1 MGRSPAVLFLLAMAV
16 QSGIGAAS
24 TSNFKLNSEIFATPL
39 AEYKAWMRDYSF
51 RFILGGLRQYEM
63 WKNSPYPGMA
73 KRYAKTQP
81 PEVQSL
87 FEAWDR
93 EMEQDEGRMSGLEE
107 ALAAVDVP
115 SGRL

>member
-1 MGRSPAVLFLLAMAV
+1 MG
-16 QSGIGAAS
+16 GAAS

-39 AEYKAWMRDYSF
+39 ADSKDWMMTWAF

-73 KRYAKTQP
+73 RRYAETQP

-107 ALAAVDVP
+107 ALACRRSVGAFVTTLQMRERVGDCY
-115 SGRL
+115 G